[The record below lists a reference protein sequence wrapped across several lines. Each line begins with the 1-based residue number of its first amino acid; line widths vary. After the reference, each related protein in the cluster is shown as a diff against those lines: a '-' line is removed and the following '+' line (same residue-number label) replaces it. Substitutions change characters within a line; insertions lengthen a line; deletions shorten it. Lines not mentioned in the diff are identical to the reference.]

1 MHYWLL
7 FKKYTS
13 NKQLVYL
20 QFLNFLS
27 VYTKD
32 EAILSI
38 GKGKIPLY
46 QDTDAEK
53 VLYISSL
60 GQQLSASKNLDGMA
74 IIRELAAYLSANCSE
89 IFIVQIVPPDWIHIE
104 LTDLTLAWWLHNLTV
119 DSSRLEIMTGEMG
132 RWGDGENNIL
142 LSAPCSL
149 PPDSSFLRNQKKS
162 FFTIQ
167 YAHARCCSLLRLA
180 HQEGLIQLT
189 DNDANVQC
197 FLSAQAIP
205 WLNSDQK
212 LRFYQ
217 LEEIRLIH
225 QLVKMVDDLVVSDV
239 SSSVNWEKAAL
250 KLSQAFES
258 FWCHCR
264 IWGEVKI
271 KSLELAQARLGLLIA
286 TQLVLRAV
294 LETKLGVF
302 APVEL

>member
-1 MHYWLL
+1 M
-7 FKKYTS
+7 
-13 NKQLVYL
+13 
-20 QFLNFLS
+20 NFLS

-60 GQQLSASKNLDGMA
+60 GQQLSASKNLDVTA

-89 IFIVQIVPPDWIHIE
+89 IFTVQIVPPDWIHIK
-104 LTDLTLAWWLHNLTV
+104 LTDLTLAWWLNNLTV
-119 DSSRLEIMTGEMG
+119 DSSRLEMMKGEIG

-142 LSAPCSL
+142 LSARCSL
-149 PPDSSFLRNQKKS
+149 SPDSSFLRNNKKS

-180 HQEGLIQLT
+180 HQEELIQLT
-189 DNDANVQC
+189 NNDANVQC

-205 WLNSDQK
+205 WLNSDQT

-217 LEEIRLIH
+217 LEEIRLLH

-286 TQLVLRAV
+286 TQLVLRTV